1 MARVILAGRP
11 GSPGIGE
18 GRLVRVPEHIRG
30 DPAAVGEVESAR
42 SATRS
47 GADEA
52 GRLRDALDLAA
63 TQLEV
68 LATETAQRA
77 GDEIG
82 AIFEAQALFAR
93 DPALVDPAL
102 EAIRGGRGAVE
113 AIEISAADQADRLA
127 AVDDVYFQERA
138 ADIRDVA
145 RRVVG
150 ILEGRPQPDLHRR
163 DGTPAILIADDLD
176 ASIVATLRPELVGG
190 IALAG
195 GAPNGHLAIVARA
208 LGVPVVLGLG
218 GAVTAGIEGEA
229 ALVDGTGGRL
239 LLDPSPADLVE
250 LKDGRAGHESTGLTV
265 AGGDSAAGPGTSV
278 GLSVGLPVAIEANV
292 GSVREAEQAARA
304 GAAGIG
310 LVRTEL
316 LFLGRSTPPGE
327 REQASLY
334 RRIMAT
340 MHGRPV
346 VFRTLDIGGDKPAA
360 YQAADAESNPALG
373 VRGLRLGL
381 RRPDLLETQLT
392 ALVEAAAGETLRVLF
407 PMVSV
412 PDELEAARE
421 VLDRVVARAHAR
433 GTAPRSVLVGIM
445 VEVPSAAI
453 AADLFAPLVDFFSIG
468 TNDLVQYTFAAD
480 RLNPALADLASPY
493 QPALLRLIAR
503 VADAAAATQRP
514 VAVCGEAAADPLL
527 APLLVG
533 LGVTEL
539 SVAPGA
545 IAPLRQALAGLGID
559 QCQALAHAALE
570 ARTAAEVRRVA
581 GQLAATDPTGGAGA
595 QVP

>member
-1 MARVILAGRP
+1 MARAILSGRP

-18 GRLVRVPEHIRG
+18 GRLIRVPEPVRDG
-30 DPAAVGEVESAR
+30 ATTATGVASAHDSR
-42 SATRS
+42 EDEATR
-47 GADEA
+47 
-52 GRLRDALDLAA
+52 LRHALDLAA
-63 TQLEV
+63 GQLEA
-68 LATETAQRA
+68 LATETTQRA

-93 DPALVDPAL
+93 DPALIDPAL
-102 EAIRGGRGAVE
+102 EAIRDGRRAVE
-113 AIEISAADQADRLA
+113 AIELAAADQADRLA
-127 AVDDVYFQERA
+127 AVDDAYFQERA

-150 ILEGRPQPDLHRR
+150 ILEGRSQPDLHRR
-163 DGTPAILIADDLD
+163 DGTPASLIADDLD
-176 ASIVATLRPELVGG
+176 ASVVATLRPELVGG

-218 GAVTAGIEGEA
+218 GGVTAGIEGEA
-229 ALVDGTGGRL
+229 AIVDGTGGRL
-239 LLDPSPADLVE
+239 LLDPSPADVAE
-250 LKDGRAGHESTGLTV
+250 LKDELPGSLPTTPLPAP
-265 AGGDSAAGPGTSV
+265 GDGIADASRPFAE
-278 GLSVGLPVAIEANV
+278 LPVAIEANV
-292 GSVREAEQAARA
+292 GSVREAEEAARA

-327 REQASLY
+327 REQASVY
-334 RRIMAT
+334 RRILAAIA
-340 MHGRPV
+340 GRPV

-360 YQAADAESNPALG
+360 YQATETEANPALG

-381 RRPDLLETQLT
+381 RRHELLETQLT
-392 ALVEAAAGETLRVLF
+392 ALVEAAAGGTLRVLF
-407 PMVSV
+407 PMVAV
-412 PDELEAARE
+412 PEELEAARE
-421 VLDRVVARAHAR
+421 VLDRVMARARAR
-433 GTAPRSVLVGIM
+433 GSAPAAVLVGIM

-453 AADLFAPLVDFFSIG
+453 GADLFAPLVDFFSIG
-468 TNDLVQYTFAAD
+468 TNDLVQYTLAVD

-503 VADAAAATQRP
+503 VTEAASGSRRP

-527 APLLVG
+527 ASLLVG

-545 IAPLRQALAGLGID
+545 IAPLRRALAGVGID
-559 QCQALAHAALE
+559 RCRELARAALQ
-570 ARTAAEVRRVA
+570 ARSAAEVRRIA
-581 GQLAATDPTGGAGA
+581 GQLGPTDPPDETDAHA
-595 QVP
+595 P

>member
-1 MARVILAGRP
+1 MARAILSGRP

-18 GRLVRVPEHIRG
+18 GRLIRVPEAVRDG
-30 DPAAVGEVESAR
+30 AAPAA
-42 SATRS
+42 
-47 GADEA
+47 GAELTHDSRDGEA
-52 GRLRDALDLAA
+52 GRLRHALDLAA
-63 TQLEV
+63 VQLEA
-68 LATETAQRA
+68 LATETTQRA

-93 DPALVDPAL
+93 DPALVGPAL
-102 EAIRGGRGAVE
+102 EAIRDGRRAVE
-113 AIEISAADQADRLA
+113 AIELAAADQADRLA
-127 AVDDVYFQERA
+127 AVDDAYFQERA

-150 ILEGRPQPDLHRR
+150 ILEGRPQPDLHHR

-176 ASIVATLRPELVGG
+176 ASVVATLRPELVGG

-229 ALVDGTGGRL
+229 AIVDGTGGRL
-239 LLDPSPADLVE
+239 LLDPSPADVAE
-250 LKDGRAGHESTGLTV
+250 LNDAR
-265 AGGDSAAGPGTSV
+265 PTSV
-278 GLSVGLPVAIEANV
+278 STAPGPAPGDAIANASRSSAELPVAIEANV
-292 GSVREAEQAARA
+292 GSVREAEEAARA

-327 REQASLY
+327 REQASVY
-334 RRIMAT
+334 RRILAAMD
-340 MHGRPV
+340 GRPV

-360 YQAADAESNPALG
+360 YQATETEANPALG
-373 VRGLRLGL
+373 IRGLRLGL
-381 RRPDLLETQLT
+381 RRHELLETQLA
-392 ALVEAAAGETLRVLF
+392 ALVEAAASSTLRVLF
-407 PMVSV
+407 PMVAV
-412 PDELEAARE
+412 PEELEAARE
-421 VLDRVVARAHAR
+421 VLDGVVARARAR
-433 GTAPRSVLVGIM
+433 GSAPAAVLVGIM

-453 AADLFAPLVDFFSIG
+453 GADLFAPLVDFYSIG
-468 TNDLVQYTFAAD
+468 TNDLVQYTLAVD

-493 QPALLRLIAR
+493 QPAVLRLIAQVTEAGGGAR
-503 VADAAAATQRP
+503 RP

-527 APLLVG
+527 APLLIG

-559 QCQALAHAALE
+559 RCRALARAALQ
-570 ARTAAEVRRVA
+570 ARSAAEVRRIA
-581 GQLAATDPTGGAGA
+581 GQLGATDPADGTGAHA
-595 QVP
+595 P

>member
-1 MARVILAGRP
+1 MARAILAGRP

-18 GRLVRVPEHIRG
+18 GRLVRVAEPSRDGPMAPRE
-30 DPAAVGEVESAR
+30 GEPGR
-42 SATRS
+42 SAYRS
-47 GADEA
+47 RPEEA
-52 GRLRDALDLAA
+52 ARLRDALEVAAAQLDALA
-63 TQLEV
+63 V
-68 LATETAQRA
+68 ETAHRA

-102 EAIRGGRGAVE
+102 EAIQDGRRAVE
-113 AIEISAADQADRLA
+113 AIEMAAAEQADRLA
-127 AVDDVYFQERA
+127 AVDDAYFQERA

-150 ILEGRPQPDLHRR
+150 ILEGRPQPDLHHR

-190 IALAG
+190 IALGG

-218 GAVTAGIEGEA
+218 SAVTAGIEGEA

-239 LLDPSPADLVE
+239 LLDPSPADVLE
-250 LKDGRAGHESTGLTV
+250 LKDGRARGGSTGPTATT
-265 AGGDSAAGPGTSV
+265 AGGVAAGSSV
-278 GLSVGLPVAIEANV
+278 SAELPVAIEANV

-327 REQASLY
+327 REQATLY

-340 MHGRPV
+340 MEGRPV

-360 YQAADAESNPALG
+360 YQVAEAEANPALG

-381 RRPDLLETQLT
+381 RHTELLETQLA
-392 ALVEAAAGETLRVLF
+392 ALVEAAAGGTLRVLF
-407 PMVSV
+407 PMVAV
-412 PDELEAARE
+412 PEELEAARE
-421 VLDRVVARAHAR
+421 VRDRVVTRARAR
-433 GTAPRSVLVGIM
+433 GSAPVAVHVGIM

-453 AADLFAPLVDFFSIG
+453 GADLFAPLVDFYSIG
-468 TNDLVQYTFAAD
+468 TNDLVQYTLAAD
-480 RLNPALADLASPY
+480 RLNPELADLASPY
-493 QPALLRLIAR
+493 QPALLRL
-503 VADAAAATQRP
+503 VAGVTDAAAHAGRP

-533 LGVTEL
+533 LGVTHL

-545 IAPLRQALAGLGID
+545 IAPLHQALAGLPID
-559 QCQALAHAALE
+559 RCRALARAALE
-570 ARTAAEVRRVA
+570 ARSAAEIRRIA
-581 GQLAATDPTGGAGA
+581 GQLGGNPPG
-595 QVP
+595 

>member
-1 MARVILAGRP
+1 MARAILSGRP

-18 GRLVRVPEHIRG
+18 GRLIRVPEPVRDG
-30 DPAAVGEVESAR
+30 ATPAAGVAPAHDSREDE
-42 SATRS
+42 ATR
-47 GADEA
+47 
-52 GRLRDALDLAA
+52 LRHALDLAA
-63 TQLEV
+63 GQLEA
-68 LATETAQRA
+68 LATETTQRA

-93 DPALVDPAL
+93 DPALIDPAL
-102 EAIRGGRGAVE
+102 QAIRDGRPAVE
-113 AIEISAADQADRLA
+113 AIELAAADQADRLA
-127 AVDDVYFQERA
+127 AVDDAYFQERA

-150 ILEGRPQPDLHRR
+150 ILEGRSQPDLHHR

-176 ASIVATLRPELVGG
+176 ASVVATLRPELVGG

-218 GAVTAGIEGEA
+218 GGVTAGIEGEA
-229 ALVDGTGGRL
+229 AIVDGTGGRL
-239 LLDPSPADLVE
+239 LLDPSPADVAE
-250 LKDGRAGHESTGLTV
+250 LKNELPGSMSTTSLPVPGDGIADASRPFAE
-265 AGGDSAAGPGTSV
+265 
-278 GLSVGLPVAIEANV
+278 LPVAIEANV
-292 GSVREAEQAARA
+292 GSVREAEEAARA

-327 REQASLY
+327 REQASVY
-334 RRIMAT
+334 RRILAAIA
-340 MHGRPV
+340 GRPV

-360 YQAADAESNPALG
+360 YQATETEANPALG

-381 RRPDLLETQLT
+381 RRHELLETQLT
-392 ALVEAAAGETLRVLF
+392 ALVEAAAGGTLRVLF
-407 PMVSV
+407 PMVAV

-421 VLDRVVARAHAR
+421 VLDRVVARARAR
-433 GTAPRSVLVGIM
+433 GSAPAAVLVGIM

-453 AADLFAPLVDFFSIG
+453 GADLFAPLVDFFSIG
-468 TNDLVQYTFAAD
+468 TNDLVQYTLAVD

-493 QPALLRLIAR
+493 QPAVLRLIAR
-503 VADAAAATQRP
+503 VTEAASGSRRP

-545 IAPLRQALAGLGID
+545 IAPLRRALAGLGID
-559 QCQALAHAALE
+559 RCRELARAALQ
-570 ARTAAEVRRVA
+570 ARSAAEVRRIA
-581 GQLAATDPTGGAGA
+581 GQLGATDPPDETNAHA
-595 QVP
+595 P

>member
-1 MARVILAGRP
+1 MARAILAGRP

-30 DPAAVGEVESAR
+30 ASSAVGEAESAR

-47 GADEA
+47 GAGEA
-52 GRLRDALDLAA
+52 GRLRDALDVAA
-63 TQLEV
+63 TQLEL
-68 LATETAQRA
+68 LATETAERA

-102 EAIRGGRGAVE
+102 EAIRNGRGAVE
-113 AIEISAADQADRLA
+113 AIEIAAADQADRLA
-127 AVDDVYFQERA
+127 AVDDAYFQERA

-150 ILEGRPQPDLHRR
+150 ILEGRPQPDLHHR
-163 DGTPAILIADDLD
+163 DGTPAILIAEDLD

-218 GAVTAGIEGEA
+218 GAVTTGIEGEP

-239 LLDPSPADLVE
+239 LLDPSPADFVE
-250 LKDGRAGHESTGLTV
+250 LQDARTGDHTTDLSIAPAGETTAES
-265 AGGDSAAGPGTSV
+265 GPA
-278 GLSVGLPVAIEANV
+278 LGLPVAIEANV
-292 GSVREAEQAARA
+292 GSLREAEQAARA

-327 REQASLY
+327 REQASVY
-334 RRIMAT
+334 RRILLT
-340 MHGRPV
+340 MDGRPV

-360 YQAADAESNPALG
+360 YQAADVESNPALG

-392 ALVEAAAGETLRVLF
+392 ALVEAAAGDTLRVLF
-407 PMVSV
+407 PMVSA
-412 PDELEAARE
+412 PDELEAART
-421 VLDRVVARAHAR
+421 VLDRVVTRARAR
-433 GTAPRSVLVGIM
+433 GSGPQAVLVGIM

-453 AADLFAPLVDFFSIG
+453 AADLFAPFVDFFSIG

-503 VADAAAATQRP
+503 IADAAAATQRP

-545 IAPLRQALAGLGID
+545 IAPLRQALAGLGVD

-570 ARTAAEVRRVA
+570 ARSAAEVRRIA
-581 GQLAATDPTGGAGA
+581 GQIAPTNPTGGTGA
-595 QVP
+595 SIP

>member
-1 MARVILAGRP
+1 MARAILAGRP

-18 GRLVRVPEHIRG
+18 GRLVRVPEVVRG
-30 DPAAVGEVESAR
+30 VPPAVGVAESAR

-102 EAIRGGRGAVE
+102 ESIRDGRGAVE
-113 AIEISAADQADRLA
+113 AIEIAAADQADRLA
-127 AVDDVYFQERA
+127 AVDDAYFQERA

-150 ILEGRPQPDLHRR
+150 ILEGRPQPDLHHR

-176 ASIVATLRPELVGG
+176 ASIVATLRPELVAG

-195 GAPNGHLAIVARA
+195 GAANGHLAIVARA

-218 GAVTAGIEGEA
+218 GAVTTGIEGEA

-239 LLDPSPADLVE
+239 LLDPSPADFVE
-250 LKDGRAGHESTGLTV
+250 LKEGRSGDQTTGLTV
-265 AGGDSAAGPGTSV
+265 APASETTAESGPALG
-278 GLSVGLPVAIEANV
+278 
-292 GSVREAEQAARA
+292 
-304 GAAGIG
+304 
-310 LVRTEL
+310 RTEL

-327 REQASLY
+327 REQASVY

-360 YQAADAESNPALG
+360 YQAADVESNPALG

-381 RRPDLLETQLT
+381 RRPDLLEAQLT
-392 ALVEAAAGETLRVLF
+392 ALVEAAAGTTLRVLF

-421 VLDRVVARAHAR
+421 VLDRVVARARAR
-433 GTAPRSVLVGIM
+433 GSAPSAVLVGIM
-445 VEVPSAAI
+445 IEVPSAAI
-453 AADLFAPLVDFFSIG
+453 AADLFAPFVDFFSIG

-493 QPALLRLIAR
+493 QPALLRLIAS

-545 IAPLRQALAGLGID
+545 IAPLRHALAGLGID
-559 QCQALAHAALE
+559 QCQGLAHAALE
-570 ARTAAEVRRVA
+570 AHSAAEVRRIA
-581 GQLAATDPTGGAGA
+581 GQLGATERTGGTRANI
-595 QVP
+595 P

>member
-1 MARVILAGRP
+1 MARAILAGRP

-18 GRLVRVPEHIRG
+18 GRLVRVPEPVRG
-30 DPAAVGEVESAR
+30 GPAAGEAESAG

-47 GADEA
+47 RA
-52 GRLRDALDLAA
+52 GDAVRLRDALDLAA
-63 TQLEV
+63 TQLEL

-77 GDEIG
+77 GDDIG

-93 DPALVDPAL
+93 DPALVGPAL
-102 EAIRGGRGAVE
+102 EAIEGGRGAVE
-113 AIEISAADQADRLA
+113 AIEVAAADQADRLA
-127 AVDDVYFQERA
+127 AVDDAYFQERA

-150 ILEGRPQPDLHRR
+150 ILEGRPQPDLHHR

-176 ASIVATLRPELVGG
+176 ASVVATLRPELVGG

-239 LLDPSPADLVE
+239 LLDPSPADVVE
-250 LKDGRAGHESTGLTV
+250 LKEGRAGDKSTGPGV
-265 AGGDSAAGPGTSV
+265 APVDETAAGSGRS
-278 GLSVGLPVAIEANV
+278 LGLPVAIEANV

-316 LFLGRSTPPGE
+316 LFLGRSTPPGD
-327 REQASLY
+327 REQATVY
-334 RRIMAT
+334 RRILAT
-340 MHGRPV
+340 MEGRPV
-346 VFRTLDIGGDKPAA
+346 VFRTLDIGGDKPAT
-360 YQAADAESNPALG
+360 YQAADAETNPALG
-373 VRGLRLGL
+373 VRGLRMGL
-381 RRPDLLETQLT
+381 RRLDLLEGQLT
-392 ALVEAAAGETLRVLF
+392 ALVEAAGGDTLRVLF

-421 VLDRVVARAHAR
+421 VLDRVVARARAR
-433 GTAPRSVLVGIM
+433 GSAPRVVLVGIM

-453 AADLFAPLVDFFSIG
+453 TADLFAPVVDFFSIG

-503 VADAAAATQRP
+503 VADAAAASQRP
-514 VAVCGEAAADPLL
+514 VAVCGEAAADALL

-559 QCQALAHAALE
+559 RCRALAHAALE
-570 ARTAAEVRRVA
+570 ARSAAEVRRIA
-581 GQLAATDPTGGAGA
+581 GQLGATDRTGGAGA
-595 QVP
+595 HVP

>member
-1 MARVILAGRP
+1 VARAILSGRP

-18 GRLVRVPEHIRG
+18 GRLIRVPEPVRDG
-30 DPAAVGEVESAR
+30 ATPAAGVAPVHGSREDE
-42 SATRS
+42 ATR
-47 GADEA
+47 
-52 GRLRDALDLAA
+52 LRHALDLAA
-63 TQLEV
+63 GQLEA
-68 LATETAQRA
+68 LATETTQRA

-93 DPALVDPAL
+93 DPALIDPAL
-102 EAIRGGRGAVE
+102 EAIRDGRRAVE
-113 AIEISAADQADRLA
+113 AIEIAAADQADRLA
-127 AVDDVYFQERA
+127 AVDDAYFQERA

-150 ILEGRPQPDLHRR
+150 ILEGRSQPDLHHR

-176 ASIVATLRPELVGG
+176 ASVMATLRPELVGG
-190 IALAG
+190 IALAA

-218 GAVTAGIEGEA
+218 GGVTTGIEGEA
-229 ALVDGTGGRL
+229 AIVDGTGGRL
-239 LLDPSPADLVE
+239 LLDPSPADIAE
-250 LKDGRAGHESTGLTV
+250 LKDELPGSVSTIPV
-265 AGGDSAAGPGTSV
+265 AAPGDGIAHATPSFAE
-278 GLSVGLPVAIEANV
+278 LPVAIEANV
-292 GSVREAEQAARA
+292 GSVREAEEAARA

-327 REQASLY
+327 REQASVY
-334 RRIMAT
+334 RRILAAMD
-340 MHGRPV
+340 GRSV

-360 YQAADAESNPALG
+360 YQATMTEANPALG

-381 RRPDLLETQLT
+381 RRHELLETQLT
-392 ALVEAAAGETLRVLF
+392 ALVESAAGGTLRVLF
-407 PMVSV
+407 PMVAV
-412 PDELEAARE
+412 PEELQAARE
-421 VLDRVVARAHAR
+421 VLDRVVARARAR
-433 GTAPRSVLVGIM
+433 GTAPAAVLVGIM

-453 AADLFAPLVDFFSIG
+453 GADLFAPLVDFYSIG
-468 TNDLVQYTFAAD
+468 TNDLVQYTLAVD

-493 QPALLRLIAR
+493 QPAVLRLIAR
-503 VADAAAATQRP
+503 VTEAAAGARRP

-545 IAPLRQALAGLGID
+545 IATLRRALAGLGID
-559 QCQALAHAALE
+559 RCRELARAALQ
-570 ARTAAEVRRVA
+570 AHSAAEVRRIA
-581 GQLAATDPTGGAGA
+581 GQLGTTDPQDGTTTHA
-595 QVP
+595 P